1 MLKAGLISI
10 IRVARAILVGAFNI
24 LVALILL
31 FEEWGWQPLL
41 AAFRWLERY
50 RIVARVEAWIA
61 GLPPYGAL
69 AIFVAPSAILLPV
82 KFIGLW
88 LLANGQLLAA
98 GLLLVLA
105 KIASTAL
112 VARIFMLTQPALM
125 QLAWFARLYHWF
137 IPWKEALFARV
148 RASFAW
154 RYGRILKARMAKD
167 VRQWMIVLRP
177 LIVAA
182 LAAARGRL
190 QIVGRAGLREMRR
203 ALSYLRERWSRSRD
217 SSEW

>member
-10 IRVARAILVGAFNI
+10 IRLARTILVGAFNI
-24 LVALILL
+24 LLALILL

-50 RIVARVEAWIA
+50 RVVARVEAWIS
-61 GLPPYGAL
+61 GLSPYGAL

-125 QLAWFARLYHWF
+125 QLAWFARLYHRF

-154 RYGRILKARMAKD
+154 RYGRILKARMAKEA
-167 VRQWMIVLRP
+167 RQWLVVLRP
-177 LIVAA
+177 RVVTA
-182 LAAARGRL
+182 LADARVRL
-190 QIVGRAGLREMRR
+190 RILGRAGLRDARR
-203 ALSYLRERWSRSRD
+203 AMGSFRERWFGPRD
-217 SSEW
+217 PSKS

>member
-10 IRVARAILVGAFNI
+10 IRLARTIIVGAFNI
-24 LVALILL
+24 LFALILL

-61 GLPPYGAL
+61 ALPPYGAL

-137 IPWKEALFARV
+137 IPWKEELFARV

-154 RYGRILKARMAKD
+154 RYGRILKARMAKE
-167 VRQWMIVLRP
+167 VRQRMAVLRP
-177 LIVAA
+177 VAVAA
-182 LAAARGRL
+182 MAAARARLHILGR
-190 QIVGRAGLREMRR
+190 VGLREAHR
-203 ALSYLRERWSRSRD
+203 ALSYLRERWNEWRN
-217 SSEW
+217 SSGW